1 MVGLAPLVAAGV
13 VLVAAV
19 AVFSA
24 PVPLTHR
31 TVFAAA
37 PWTVTV
43 ATLVV
48 ARRAGLH
55 DGLEVPTAVV
65 VAAVAGMALGI
76 WVLFSHLA
84 ALRRLDY
91 SERYLVASGVGAAV
105 VVLAGLLGT
114 IEGVDPSRAVWLAFA
129 PVLAGVV
136 AALGYFLLGLVY
148 TEALVAFRLAGLYVV
163 WTVVLD
169 GAASAA
175 AAALGGVET
184 GVVTAGIGLVLGA
197 DVSPWLAVPL
207 QALLG
212 VAVVGCCGGLARLY
226 GPAGYGFALGL
237 STLSLGSGT
246 VVLLSATLLG

>member
-1 MVGLAPLVAAGV
+1 MVGLPSLVAAGV
-13 VLVAAV
+13 VLAVVA

-37 PWTVTV
+37 PWTV
-43 ATLVV
+43 AASTLVV

-55 DGLEVPTAVV
+55 DGLAVPTVVV

-76 WVLFSHLA
+76 WVLFSHMA
-84 ALRRLDY
+84 ALRGLEY

-105 VVLAGLLGT
+105 MVVAGLFGT
-114 IEGVDPSRAVWLAFA
+114 IEGIEPARAVWVAFA
-129 PVLAGVV
+129 PVLAAVL

-175 AAALGGVET
+175 AAALGSVES
-184 GVVTAGIGLVLGA
+184 GVVTAAIGLVLGV
-197 DVSPWLAVPL
+197 DLSPWLALPL

>member
-1 MVGLAPLVAAGV
+1 MVGLPSLVAAGV
-13 VLVAAV
+13 VLVGVA

-37 PWTVTV
+37 PWTLAA

-55 DGLEVPTAVV
+55 DGLGVSTAVV
-65 VAAVAGMALGI
+65 VAAVAGMAIGI
-76 WVLFSHLA
+76 WVLFSHIA
-84 ALRRLDY
+84 ALRGLEY

-105 VVLAGLLGT
+105 VIVAGLFGT
-114 IEGVDPSRAVWLAFA
+114 LEGVEPARAVWVAFA
-129 PVLAGVV
+129 PVLAAVV

-175 AAALGGVET
+175 AAALGGVES
-184 GVVTAGIGLVLGA
+184 GVVTAGIWLVLGV
-197 DVSPWLAVPL
+197 DLSPWLALPL

-237 STLSLGSGT
+237 SALSLGSGT